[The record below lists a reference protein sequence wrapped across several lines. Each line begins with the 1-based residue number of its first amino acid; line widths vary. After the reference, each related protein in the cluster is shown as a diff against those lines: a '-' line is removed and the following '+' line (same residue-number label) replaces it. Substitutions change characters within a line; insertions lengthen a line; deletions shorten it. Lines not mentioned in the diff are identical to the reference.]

1 MAIEV
6 FHGSTIPRE
15 LATAGLEYLWAK
27 WRTLQGTGALT
38 VHRLIDEAAPSVQDH
53 CVYLTPN
60 GDDFAYIYIGSALQD
75 AIFRGPTSTLL
86 AASDS
91 PIVRDLAEV
100 YRRVMRDMM
109 PAFSRFTST
118 SSPPGTMWH
127 NAVLPVRISDSTVV
141 LVGYFELVNHQLEV
155 YEHLFR
161 TAPDA
166 IAVACPITNDAGHVT
181 DGWVLMMNDRARDLL
196 NFRGPLANLRL
207 SALPQFDG
215 IDLWGRIYAPRAAST
230 LVTAPNFD
238 LEILRFPHLFG
249 LRLKPKEVATVAA
262 APSLAPALGGL
273 SPDLAAAGFF
283 GNGVKTTP

>member
-15 LATAGLEYLWAK
+15 QATAGLEYLWAK
-27 WRTLQGTGALT
+27 WRTLQATGALT
-38 VHRLIDEAAPSVQDH
+38 LHRLIDEAVPSVQAN
-53 CVYLTPN
+53 CAYLTPN

-91 PIVRDLAEV
+91 PIVRDLAEI
-100 YRRVMRDMM
+100 YRRVIRDMA

-118 SSPPGTMWH
+118 STPSGTMWH
-127 NAVLPVRISDSTVV
+127 NAVLPVRVSDSSVIVV
-141 LVGYFELVNHQLEV
+141 SYFELVNHQLEI

-166 IAVACPITNDAGHVT
+166 IAVASPITNDAGHVI

-196 NFRGPLANLRL
+196 NFRCPIANLRL
-207 SALPQFDG
+207 SALPQFNG
-215 IDLWGRIYAPRAAST
+215 IDLWGRIYAPRAAGT
-230 LVTAPNFD
+230 LVTAPDFD
-238 LEILRFPHLFG
+238 IEILRFPHVFG
-249 LRLKPKEVATVAA
+249 LRLKPKEVAKVAA
-262 APSLAPALGGL
+262 APSLAPLLNGL
-273 SPDLAAAGFF
+273 SPSLALAGPF
-283 GNGVKTTP
+283 KTTA